1 MGILSTIV
9 KIAVVGTVNKA
20 IDVVKTKVVTKAY
33 NKEKELEIKRIDAL
47 EHLNEL
53 HDSGAITEREYK
65 KTKKRLL
72 NK

>member
-9 KIAVVGTVNKA
+9 KIAVAGTVNKA